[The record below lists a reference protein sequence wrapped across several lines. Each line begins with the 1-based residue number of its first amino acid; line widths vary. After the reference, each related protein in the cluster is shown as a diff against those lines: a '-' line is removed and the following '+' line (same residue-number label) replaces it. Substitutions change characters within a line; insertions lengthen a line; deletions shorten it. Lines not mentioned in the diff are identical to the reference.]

1 MGNNKEFTI
10 TLESHGQC
18 LYRIASSDIQQD
30 ISIGRAHDCTWRLP
44 NMDKMASSHHALI
57 QKNKKG
63 IQLIDTGS
71 RNGIF
76 CDGQKV
82 SNVKLCPGKR
92 ITIADAELS
101 ISESMKNSK
110 ASFCNEHMLEYLN
123 GKHKGELIRIN
134 KQRFMIGAS
143 VDNDLIIAESLIS
156 QYHIELRIDDTGACW
171 IQDMNSTNGTNV
183 NHTALAAGKE
193 RMLKDG
199 DVISL
204 AFVDLRFLDK
214 NIRHTRSYIGL
225 KILVGVVTVALLVA
239 GYFVYLAAT
248 PNAYELIQKARGLA
262 ADANFEQARNV
273 LESASSARD
282 FSKFQAERDMLLEQI
297 TTWEFTL
304 KEWHSVSSYLKDKK
318 WVDAVR
324 TLSAIQVDRM
334 ENWNWNEG
342 EALFYKSL
350 ALRVKNN
357 IDLLLQSQGIIDNS
371 ESSIAELKALEH
383 KLNIAMN
390 QENAL
395 KPEKILVPLALDIK
409 ATQEKLS
416 TNLRNHDRLNKAL
429 ANLNLRV
436 PDFGTIVAELEEIEK
451 TSQGIVKHL
460 TAEYLKPIR
469 KLRVSQ
475 DRLCANS
482 AALTCLDFE
491 KIDFNL
497 DLPSIDE
504 CAVNPYINTQRNTIV
519 QINDNIILA
528 YKQVLYMHN
537 LLKQWKVTPPNTNVL
552 LIAFSNKENLEKILS
567 CDSLRGKLPMR
578 NRKMP
583 QGVYDQMLGIEY
595 FYEFLR
601 ALPTSYDGAAL
612 DRMQFTPEC
621 VSLKKLCEQY
631 SNFVQF
637 AELPENR
644 WLLRGKLLALHDY
657 CAEQLKMRDSLVM
670 SLRNEKCEP
679 FSRRSIICRGL
690 VIYFSPTTELGKE
703 YLNDFVRDFKK
714 HREPIALLNNAYETA
729 SPEKSLEIRNK
740 ILENGLPGDPIVRR
754 MWATKQ

>member
-1 MGNNKEFTI
+1 MANNNFI
-10 TLESHGQC
+10 ISLESHGQC
-18 LYRIASSDIQQD
+18 LYRIASSDIQQE

-44 NMDKMASSHHALI
+44 NADKMASSHHAVI
-57 QKNKKG
+57 QKNKKE
-63 IQLIDTGS
+63 ILLIDTGS

-82 SNVKLCPGKR
+82 SNVRLCPGKR

-101 ISESMKNSK
+101 ISECIKDSEI
-110 ASFCNEHMLEYLN
+110 SFCDEHMLEHLN
-123 GKHKGELIRIN
+123 GKYKGAFIRIN
-134 KQRFMIGAS
+134 KSRFMIGAS
-143 VDNDLIIAESLIS
+143 LDNDLVIDENLIS

-171 IQDMNSTNGTNV
+171 IQDMNSTNGTKV
-183 NHTALAAGKE
+183 NHSALAAGKE

-204 AFVDLRFLDK
+204 ACIDLRFLDK
-214 NIRHTRSYIGL
+214 NIRHTRSYVGL
-225 KILVGVVTVALLVA
+225 KITVGIVTIALLVA
-239 GYFVYLAAT
+239 GYFAYLAVT

-262 ADANFEQARNV
+262 AEARFDQAQNV

-297 TTWEFTL
+297 TIWKLTL
-304 KEWHSVSSYLKDKK
+304 NEWHSVSSYLKDKK

-342 EALFYKSL
+342 EALSYKSL
-350 ALRVKNN
+350 ALRVRNN
-357 IDLLLQSQGIIDNS
+357 IDLLLQAQGIIDNS
-371 ESSIAELKALEH
+371 DSSIAELRVFEH
-383 KLNIAMN
+383 KLNAAMC

-395 KPEKILVPLALDIK
+395 KPEEILAPLLLDIQ
-409 ATQEKLS
+409 AMQEKIS
-416 TNLRNHDRLNKAL
+416 ANLRNHDRLNNTL
-429 ANLNLRV
+429 AKLSLRI
-436 PDFGTIVAELEEIEK
+436 PNFGTIVAELEEIEK
-451 TSQGIVKHL
+451 NSQGIVKHL
-460 TAEYLKPIR
+460 AAKYLGPIR
-469 KLRVSQ
+469 KLRASQ
-475 DRLCANS
+475 GRLLANS
-482 AALTCLDFE
+482 TALTCLDFE

-504 CAVNPYINTQRNTIV
+504 CAVNPHINTQRSTIV
-519 QINDNIILA
+519 RINENFILA

-537 LLKQWKVTPPNTNVL
+537 LLKQWNVTPPNAHAL
-552 LIAFSNKENLEKILS
+552 LIAFSDKKNLEKILS
-567 CDSLRGKLPMR
+567 CDSLLGKLPRR

-583 QGVYDQMLGIEY
+583 QGIYDQMLGIEY

-601 ALPTSYDGAAL
+601 SLPISYDGAAL
-612 DRMQFTPEC
+612 DRMKFIPEC

-644 WLLRGKLLALHDY
+644 WLLRGSLLTLRDY

-690 VIYFSPTTELGKE
+690 VIYFSPLPKLEKE
-703 YLNDFVRDFKK
+703 YLNDFARDFKK
-714 HREPIALLNNAYETA
+714 YREPIAVLNNAYETA
-729 SPEKSLEIRNK
+729 SPEKSLEIRNR
-740 ILENGLPGDPIVRR
+740 ILETGLPGDPIVRR